1 MFILLFALVI
11 GGIHNLKCRN
21 KHLAARILRKAST
34 LTSIP
39 LSHSITSLLICK
51 MLKVQI
57 RFSFQLLMKMN
68 NYLLCH
74 ASLSEW
80 TAHKVNMKSKLT
92 LVLLWTIYQCMLF
105 QRKQIFV
112 FMIFLL
118 IHSLRCFPYHQTLWF
133 FNPSHPA
140 TELFFNIKG
149 VIWCDF
155 KFFFLFGVLQAVCA

>member
-1 MFILLFALVI
+1 MFTLFTPFHPHSEAVSHCILVCRECSYCCLPSSLVGFTTWNAGTNIWLPYFAE
-11 GGIHNLKCRN
+11 CQ
-21 KHLAARILRKAST
+21 ST
-34 LTSIP
+34 DFNSIV
-39 LSHSITSLLICK
+39 SHSITSLLICK

-68 NYLLCH
+68 NYLLCHANH

-118 IHSLRCFPYHQTLWF
+118 IHSLHCL
-133 FNPSHPA
+133 PS
-140 TELFFNIKG
+140 
-149 VIWCDF
+149 DF
-155 KFFFLFGVLQAVCA
+155 STPSIQPLVT